1 MKYSAI
7 VEKLYFND
15 KKYVTRAELIEYCKS
30 LKLNYRDTISYL
42 IHNRYVK
49 TILKGVFY
57 TLSADERK
65 HKSIDATYLELI
77 KNALELKGIK
87 NWYFGLE
94 SAFKFNNITH
104 EYFSID
110 YIINDKIFRKEPI
123 EINGRKIK
131 FVKIKSDLFGFG
143 IIKNNLIYSDLEK
156 TMLDKIYLL
165 SYAGNNYNEIRDN
178 IVEYMENADSKKLL
192 KYSKFYPKTVKKI
205 MGGLLNDK

>member
-15 KKYVTRAELIEYCKS
+15 KKYVTRTELIEYCKS
-30 LKLNYRDTISYL
+30 LQLNYRDAISYL

-65 HKSIDATYLELI
+65 HKSIDTTYLELI

-110 YIINDKIFRKEPI
+110 YIINDKIFGKEPI

-131 FVKIKSDLFGFG
+131 FVKIKPDLFGFG

-156 TMLDKIYLL
+156 TILDKIYLL

-192 KYSKFYPKTVKKI
+192 KYSKAYPKTVKKI

>member
-15 KKYVTRAELIEYCKS
+15 KKYVTRTELIEYCKS
-30 LKLNYRDTISYL
+30 LQLNYRDAISYL

-65 HKSIDATYLELI
+65 HKSIDTTYLELI

-110 YIINDKIFRKEPI
+110 YIINDKIFGKEPI

-131 FVKIKSDLFGFG
+131 FVKIKPDLFGLG

-156 TMLDKIYLL
+156 TILDKIYLL

-192 KYSKFYPKTVKKI
+192 KYSKAYPKTVKKI